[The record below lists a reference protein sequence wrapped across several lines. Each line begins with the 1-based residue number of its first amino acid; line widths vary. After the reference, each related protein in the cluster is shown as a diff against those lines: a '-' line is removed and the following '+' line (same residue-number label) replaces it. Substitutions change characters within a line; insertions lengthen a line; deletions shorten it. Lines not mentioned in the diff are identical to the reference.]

1 MNDRQRKIDDFLKFF
16 RDICKQNPDYELNH
30 NNVYSELIN
39 LGLPD
44 DEKKKLIEDSF
55 NKWITHFENDPICNV
70 FVSAHWQ
77 YFCQFISAD
86 NQANNADEHLKV
98 YVPLDSEHVERGAIE
113 IFEFLSNNNI
123 SHLSKIG
130 KYIRFDNVVIR
141 LINPEDLKKL
151 LNFIDNNKYIQ
162 EGLLPANPFLFSL
175 NGIPLASDGRLSF
188 NSTIADLIKLYIN
201 DKAKNNILDTV
212 GVEDFYDFVENY
224 YKNAFSSA
232 QGLKKLAK
240 DFDHSCISRGLV
252 NYKNVFE
259 LFLKSSRSDFT
270 LDDYIAHYRECSNSE
285 IEEDQIEK
293 VSNILMGIP
302 QDGVIKNGLRESKKS
317 MSKEEIDALLLQII
331 DVMTEKYKDQYAVI
345 NSIQNYLLI
354 GNAAFITRDRNLR
367 SIVCESTF
375 REDLSQIIKENGT
388 NLISY
393 AQNLLRK
400 EKSSDYI
407 TESDVILQI
416 FNILQAMSSE
426 QGYNFAFANLANFI
440 MTGNPMLLTRNFG
453 LRERIVNSS
462 FRSDVLNILQ
472 KRKMT
477 ISDYLNFISNSDEN
491 NKELYFEQAILET
504 YRKYEDK
511 FQRNES
517 NFNGIDFV
525 AYSIL
530 KLIKTGNYRGFT
542 RDNNARKNLQDNV
555 SLNDVLE
562 IIANSVG
569 KENFYQISQD
579 EFINTLKQYVLEI
592 IEKRFSK
599 KI

>member
-1 MNDRQRKIDDFLKFF
+1 
-16 RDICKQNPDYELNH
+16 
-30 NNVYSELIN
+30 
-39 LGLPD
+39 
-44 DEKKKLIEDSF
+44 
-55 NKWITHFENDPICNV
+55 
-70 FVSAHWQ
+70 
-77 YFCQFISAD
+77 
-86 NQANNADEHLKV
+86 
-98 YVPLDSEHVERGAIE
+98 
-113 IFEFLSNNNI
+113 
-123 SHLSKIG
+123 
-130 KYIRFDNVVIR
+130 
-141 LINPEDLKKL
+141 
-151 LNFIDNNKYIQ
+151 
-162 EGLLPANPFLFSL
+162 
-175 NGIPLASDGRLSF
+175 
-188 NSTIADLIKLYIN
+188 
-201 DKAKNNILDTV
+201 
-212 GVEDFYDFVENY
+212 
-224 YKNAFSSA
+224 
-232 QGLKKLAK
+232 
-240 DFDHSCISRGLV
+240 
-252 NYKNVFE
+252 
-259 LFLKSSRSDFT
+259 
-270 LDDYIAHYRECSNSE
+270 
-285 IEEDQIEK
+285 
-293 VSNILMGIP
+293 
-302 QDGVIKNGLRESKKS
+302 
-317 MSKEEIDALLLQII
+317 
-331 DVMTEKYKDQYAVI
+331 
-345 NSIQNYLLI
+345 
-354 GNAAFITRDRNLR
+354 
-367 SIVCESTF
+367 
-375 REDLSQIIKENGT
+375 
-388 NLISY
+388 
-393 AQNLLRK
+393 
-400 EKSSDYI
+400 
-407 TESDVILQI
+407 
-416 FNILQAMSSE
+416 MSSE

>member
-70 FVSAHWQ
+70 FVSAYWQ

-86 NQANNADEHLKV
+86 KQAYNADEHLKV

-240 DFDHSCISRGLV
+240 DFDHICIPRGLV

-285 IEEDQIEK
+285 IEEDKREK

-302 QDGVIKNGLRESKKS
+302 QDGVIKNGLRESK
-317 MSKEEIDALLLQII
+317 
-331 DVMTEKYKDQYAVI
+331 
-345 NSIQNYLLI
+345 
-354 GNAAFITRDRNLR
+354 
-367 SIVCESTF
+367 
-375 REDLSQIIKENGT
+375 
-388 NLISY
+388 
-393 AQNLLRK
+393 
-400 EKSSDYI
+400 KSSDYI

-592 IEKRFSK
+592 IKKRFSK